1 MCSYNHTRTLI
12 LSRSLILTYTSSQSL
27 FLSTFRLHL
36 QSIFALNV
44 MRMLLSTHIH
54 TSLVYTVTTT
64 SNFTPTKEQMGQ
76 KLPNDSRQCFYWSF
90 KAKTLIPCLLPDWL
104 QMILGNIKVL
114 GCVMLRSYKKV
125 RRNFI

>member
-1 MCSYNHTRTLI
+1 
-12 LSRSLILTYTSSQSL
+12 
-27 FLSTFRLHL
+27 
-36 QSIFALNV
+36 
-44 MRMLLSTHIH
+44 MRMLLGTHIH

-125 RRNFI
+125 RRNFISNIMIITI

>member
-1 MCSYNHTRTLI
+1 
-12 LSRSLILTYTSSQSL
+12 
-27 FLSTFRLHL
+27 
-36 QSIFALNV
+36 
-44 MRMLLSTHIH
+44 MRMLLGTHIH

>member
-1 MCSYNHTRTLI
+1 MFLQLHKDSHSLSLSHTHI
-12 LSRSLILTYTSSQSL
+12 HILTIPL
-27 FLSTFRLHL
+27 FRIFRLHL
-36 QSIFALNV
+36 QSTFALNV

-90 KAKTLIPCLLPDWL
+90 KAKSLIPCLLPDWL
-104 QMILGNIKVL
+104 QMILGNIKVSGL
-114 GCVMLRSYKKV
+114 YNASL
-125 RRNFI
+125 